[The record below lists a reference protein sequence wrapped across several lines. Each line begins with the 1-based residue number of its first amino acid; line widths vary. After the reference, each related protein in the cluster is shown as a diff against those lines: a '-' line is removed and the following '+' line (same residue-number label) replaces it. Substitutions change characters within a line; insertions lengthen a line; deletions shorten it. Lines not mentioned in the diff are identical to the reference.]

1 RSSDLS
7 SSPARSASR
16 MRAPGASTPLT
27 MRSPI
32 RRNTPSASRC
42 FFVSLSW
49 ISIRGR
55 PTSTIIPTI
64 PQTVTARG
72 APNAPYCYS
81 KHSSGSPGSAGRTAM
96 WWGISAVV
104 DELQVDVQIAALE
117 QGDDGLQIVAALG
130 LHAQL
135 VALDLALDA
144 LGALVADDL
153 ADLLRVLGRDAVLE
167 RGDDAV
173 LLAAGEGDR
182 KSTRLNSSHVKIS
195 YAVFCLKKTN
205 IT

>member
-1 RSSDLS
+1 
-7 SSPARSASR
+7 
-16 MRAPGASTPLT
+16 
-27 MRSPI
+27 
-32 RRNTPSASRC
+32 
-42 FFVSLSW
+42 
-49 ISIRGR
+49 
-55 PTSTIIPTI
+55 IPTI

-153 ADLLRVLGRDAVLE
+153 ADLLRVLAGDAVLE

-173 LLAAGEGDR
+173 LLAAGEGLAGFQALQGDAALDELGLEHVEHGLGALLGV
-182 KSTRLNSSHVKIS
+182 RLDEDLLAAPGDGRVG
-195 YAVFCLKKTN
+195 ALEVVALLDLLAGLVQCVFGLLVVN
-205 IT
+205 LGDDVERGVS